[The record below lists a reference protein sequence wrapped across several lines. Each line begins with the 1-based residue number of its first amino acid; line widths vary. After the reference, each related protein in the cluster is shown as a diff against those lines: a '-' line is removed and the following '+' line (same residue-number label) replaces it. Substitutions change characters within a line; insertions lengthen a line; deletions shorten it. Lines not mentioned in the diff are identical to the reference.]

1 MSRAMSRKT
10 PKAVQEVARE
20 RIARIQ
26 DRIRAIDIVCSGTLA
41 KRTKLCGKPGC
52 QCARDPDARHGPYY
66 EWGRMKT
73 GRLVS
78 RMVTPEEAIVLRRA
92 IANYRAVRR
101 LLRAWE
107 DQAVRILEAEQRR
120 K

>member
-1 MSRAMSRKT
+1 MTR
-10 PKAVQEVARE
+10 PGPEPIVALARQ

-26 DRIRAIDIVCSGTLA
+26 EQIRALDDLASGTLA
-41 KRTKLCGKPGC
+41 RRTKLCGRPGC
-52 QCARDPDARHGPYY
+52 RCARDQGARHGPYY
-66 EWGRMKT
+66 EWGRMKN
-73 GRLVS
+73 GRLVN
-78 RMVTPEEAIVLRRA
+78 RMVSPQEASLIRRA

-107 DQAVRILEAEQRR
+107 NQTVRVIEAQKPR